1 MKCTKGYSAYYGCD
15 KCSQVGKWE
24 HKMTFPSTQA
34 PLRDDA
40 SFAARLQEQ
49 HHTGVSP
56 FEQLGLEM
64 VSQLPIDYMH
74 LVLLGVVR
82 RFLKYWAVGPF
93 TVRRSS
99 TQLDAISDRIA
110 LLYPCTPSDFSRKL
124 RGLQVGEKWK
134 ATEAKLF
141 LLYACPSV
149 LKGVL
154 IDESFNHFM
163 TLHVA
168 IRILCMKDCPAQL
181 LHYADQLLKFFVQKA
196 ASAQLYGPTVNVY
209 NVHGLIR
216 LAEDVRALGPLD
228 SLSSFPLENYLGI
241 LKRVVR

>member
-1 MKCTKGYSAYYGCD
+1 
-15 KCSQVGKWE
+15 
-24 HKMTFPSTQA
+24 MTLHLQHDCRSSTT
-34 PLRDDA
+34 P
-40 SFAARLQEQ
+40 E
-49 HHTGVSP
+49 SP

-181 LHYADQLLKFFVQKA
+181 LHCADQLLKFFVQKA

-241 LKRVVR
+241 LKSSSVGEQTTGPSVQATLRV